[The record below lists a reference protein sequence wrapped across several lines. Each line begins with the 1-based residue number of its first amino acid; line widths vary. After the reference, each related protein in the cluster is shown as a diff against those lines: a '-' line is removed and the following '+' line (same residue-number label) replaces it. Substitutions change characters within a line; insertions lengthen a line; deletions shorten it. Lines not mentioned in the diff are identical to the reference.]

1 MPQRPQDIDS
11 LVREAL
17 RFADLEE
24 RRAYIERVCGND
36 AELRAAVEHALGL
49 AEASG
54 SREAPTSIGASV
66 PAAPLPEKETVAS
79 SAAAGSDALSERP
92 GSIIGPYRLIQILGQ
107 GGFGTVFLAEQ
118 EKPIRREV
126 ALKIIKLGMDTHEV
140 ITRFE
145 AERQALALMDHPS
158 IARVFDAGA
167 TSSGRPYF
175 VMELVRGVPITN
187 YCDEHNLPV
196 RDRLQLFNQVCAA
209 VQHAHQKG
217 IIHRD
222 IKPSNVLVTEHDG
235 VAVPKVI
242 DFGIAK
248 ATDQGPGEHSV
259 MTAMG
264 QFIGTPAYMSPE
276 QAGLGNLDIDTRSDV
291 YSLGVLLYEL
301 LTGTVPFDT
310 TTLRGAFW
318 VELQRMIREQE
329 PPKPST
335 RVISMKGERTTQAGR
350 RSQEPGRLGATLR
363 GDLDWI
369 VMRALEK
376 DRDRR
381 YESAR
386 EFANDIE
393 RHMRN
398 EPVTAGPPSTS
409 YRMRKFVRRH
419 KAGVGAIV
427 AAVLVLVAFAA
438 TMAVQA
444 RRIATER
451 DRANREREVSD
462 RVADFQ
468 TSMLQRI
475 RPFDM
480 GQSIVAD
487 LRGSL
492 DARLKG
498 RGAAGAETQA
508 ALASFDGLLGDIN
521 PTDTARRVLDAQIL
535 QPATDAVTADFD
547 KQPETE
553 ARMRMAL
560 ARTYRALGLPDK
572 SLAQAERAVAV
583 NEKTFGPDSRQTL
596 VSRGVQAI
604 ALWDLGRMDECEKIL
619 TAVVPE
625 WERLF
630 GPADADGLKAKVSL
644 GVLLMGRSR
653 NSDAQKL
660 FEEALAAQ
668 ERTLGPDH
676 KDLVNTLSNLATAL
690 GNQNQYTAAAPYLE
704 RALGIQKKQSGAD
717 DLQAMATQQR
727 LANVYQRM
735 GRPKEAES
743 LQREA
748 VETLQRVQGEGHP
761 QAIAAVASL
770 AALYREQSR
779 FKEAESLA
787 RKALEMRRKTLGES
801 HPETLKSIQE
811 LALTIS
817 AMDRHEEAEPLF
829 LDVLERTRK
838 TMGPEAPVTLDRMNN
853 LAVNYWFQGRF
864 AQAAALFEQVLDITK
879 RTQGEESES
888 TVFAMN
894 NLSVMKA
901 KLGRLDEAQALSEKA
916 VAVRTK
922 TFGPEHRLT
931 LEAIAGVSDIAYRR
945 GRYAEAEK
953 IFVALLAGRKKDLG
967 PDDPLVLE
975 TWYNLALT
983 YKMLGQKDKAES
995 ELTGVLERRRAVLGP
1010 THAQTLDTMQ
1020 ELAKL
1025 YAESGRMEKAR
1036 PLVVEATTARRAAAV
1051 SKGASPADLNA
1062 CAVLLLTSPV
1072 EGLRNPKEA
1081 LDLALRANERTNDK
1095 DAEVLRTLARAWHD
1109 TGNRARAIETQSRA
1123 LSFLSETDPDRK
1135 DYQKELAEYRGA
1147 RGD

>member
-1 MPQRPQDIDS
+1 MPQRQDIDS

-17 RFADLEE
+17 RIADPEE
-24 RRAYIERVCGND
+24 RRAHLDRACGND
-36 AELRAAVEHALGL
+36 ADLRAAVEHALAL
-49 AEASG
+49 AEAPESH
-54 SREAPTSIGASV
+54 EALTSTGASARPV
-66 PAAPLPEKETVAS
+66 PLPEQETVAS
-79 SAAAGSDALSERP
+79 SAAAGSEVLSERP
-92 GSIIGPYRLIQILGQ
+92 GSIIGPYKLIQILGQ

-140 ITRFE
+140 IARFE
-145 AERQALALMDHPS
+145 AERQALAMMDHPS

-187 YCDEHNLPV
+187 YCDDHDLGV

-235 VAVPKVI
+235 VPVPKVI

-248 ATDQGPGEHSV
+248 ATDQGLGEQSV
-259 MTAMG
+259 FTAMG

-329 PPKPST
+329 PPKPSS
-335 RVISMKGERTTQAGR
+335 RVVSMKGERTTLAGR
-350 RSQEPGRLGATLR
+350 RSPEPGRLGATLR

-376 DRDRR
+376 DRGRR

-409 YRMRKFVRRH
+409 YRMGKFVRRH
-419 KAGVGAIV
+419 KAGVGAAV
-427 AAVLVLVAFAA
+427 TAVLVLVAFAA

-492 DARLKG
+492 DEGFKG
-498 RGAAGAETQA
+498 RGAPSAETQA
-508 ALASFDGLLGDIN
+508 ALASFDGLLGGIN
-521 PTDTARRVLDAQIL
+521 PTDTARRILDAQIL
-535 QPATDAVTADFD
+535 GPATEAVTTQFGE
-547 KQPETE
+547 QPETE
-553 ARMRMAL
+553 ARMRLAL

-572 SLAQAERAVAV
+572 SLSQAERAVTLS
-583 NEKTFGPDSRQTL
+583 EKTLGPESRQTL
-596 VSRGVQAI
+596 LSRGVQAI
-604 ALWDLGRMDECEKIL
+604 ALWELGRMDECEKIL
-619 TAVVPE
+619 SAVVPE
-625 WERLF
+625 WVRLF
-630 GPADADGLKAKVSL
+630 GAEDVDGLKAKVSL
-644 GVLLMGRSR
+644 GVLYMGRDRSP
-653 NSDAQKL
+653 DAQKL

-668 ERTLGPDH
+668 ERTLGSEH

-690 GNQNQYTAAAPYLE
+690 MNQHQDTAAAPYLE
-704 RALGIQKKQSGAD
+704 RALAIQKKHSGPE
-717 DLQAMATQQR
+717 DLQTLSTQQN
-727 LANVYQRM
+727 LASVYQRT
-735 GRPKEAES
+735 GRPKEADS

-748 VETLQRVQGEGHP
+748 IAILQRVHGELHP
-761 QAIAAVASL
+761 LAIAAVANL
-770 AALYREQSR
+770 AVLYRQQSR
-779 FKEAESLA
+779 FQEAESLG
-787 RKALEMRRKTLGES
+787 RKVLEMRRTALGES

-811 LALTIS
+811 LAMTLS
-817 AMDRHEEAEPLF
+817 AMDRHEEAERLF

-838 TMGPEAPVTLDRMNN
+838 TMGPEAPTTLDRMNN

-864 AQAAALFEQVLDITK
+864 EPAAALFEQVLDISR
-879 RTQGEESES
+879 RTRGEDSEN
-888 TVFAMN
+888 TVFAMQ

-901 KLGRLDEAQALSEKA
+901 KLGRLDEAQALSEKT
-916 VAVRTK
+916 VAIRTK
-922 TFGPEHRLT
+922 TFGADHRLT
-931 LEAIAGVSDIAYRR
+931 LNSMAGLADVAYRR
-945 GRYAEAEK
+945 GRYTEAEK
-953 IFVALLAGRKKDLG
+953 IFIPLLEGRKKALG
-967 PDDPLVLE
+967 PDDPLVFE
-975 TWYNLALT
+975 TWYNLAMT
-983 YKMLGQKDKAES
+983 YKILGQADKAES
-995 ELTGVLERRRAVLGP
+995 LLTGVLERRRAVLGAG
-1010 THAQTLDTMQ
+1010 HSQTLESIQ

-1036 PLVVEATTARRAAAV
+1036 PLVVEAMAARRAAAA
-1051 SKGASPADLNA
+1051 SNDASPADLNA

-1072 EGLRNPKEA
+1072 ADLRNPKEA
-1081 LDLALRANERTNDK
+1081 LDLARRANERTNDR
-1095 DAEVLRTLARAWHD
+1095 DPEVLRTLARALHD
-1109 TGNRARAIETQSRA
+1109 TGDRARAVETQRRA
-1123 LSFLSETDPDRK
+1123 LSLLSETDPAREDL
-1135 DYQKELAEYRGA
+1135 QKELAEYRGA